1 MTYDQAMQKIH
12 GLLRFGSRPG
22 LDRITKLLTLLGNPE
37 KRLKFIHVAGT
48 NGKGS
53 VCAMLSSI
61 LKNQGYITGL
71 YTSPYVIDFRER
83 IQLNGE
89 MIPKQELAD
98 LVDEVYPYLEQMAEN
113 DEIITEFEFITAI
126 AMKWF
131 LNKGCDVVV
140 LETGLGGRFDATNT
154 IGTPLC
160 SIITSISLD
169 HTAILGDT
177 LEKIA
182 FEKCGIIKP
191 KGRTVFLPQEAEV
204 NNVIEKTAKIRQNR
218 LYRADTSDM
227 KILEKTIDG
236 MTVKYKDTQ
245 IFMRLIGNHQINNA
259 ATVLS
264 AIKALRD
271 GGLTIS
277 DEAVKSGLADAFMPA
292 RTECISKE
300 PCIILDGSHNPGG
313 IRALAEYI
321 RDTCNGKKITMVMGM
336 LADKDVSTS
345 LELLRGIPS
354 RIIATEPD
362 NPRKMSALQLA
373 QLAGNI
379 CNDVCAEPESYKAI
393 SLSINTMPKDSIL
406 IVCGSLY
413 LAAQVR
419 EFLLNGNY

>member
-1 MTYDQAMQKIH
+1 MTYNQAMQKIH

-22 LDRITKLLTLLGNPE
+22 LDRITKLLTLMNNPE
-37 KRLKFIHVAGT
+37 KKLKFIHVAGT

-53 VCAMLSSI
+53 ICAMLSSI
-61 LKNQGYITGL
+61 LKNQGYVTGL

-89 MIPKQELAD
+89 MIPHQDLID
-98 LVDEVYPYLEQMAEN
+98 LVDEVYPYLDKMAEN

-131 LNKGCDVVV
+131 LKKDCDVVV

-154 IGTPLC
+154 IETPLC

-169 HTAILGDT
+169 HTAILGNT
-177 LEKIA
+177 LEKIT
-182 FEKCGIIKP
+182 FEKCGIVKP
-191 KGRTVFLPQEAEV
+191 NGRTVFLPQESEV
-204 NNVIEKTAKIRQNR
+204 NKVIEQVAEMKHNL

-227 KILEKTIDG
+227 EILEKAIDG
-236 MTVKYKDTQ
+236 MTVKYKDKQ

-259 ATVLS
+259 STVLS
-264 AIKALRD
+264 AVKALRD
-271 GGLTIS
+271 GGMIIS
-277 DEAVKSGLADAFMPA
+277 DDAVKSGLADAFMPA
-292 RTECISKE
+292 RTECISKK
-300 PCIILDGSHNPGG
+300 PCIILDGGHNPGG

-321 RDTCNGKKITMVMGM
+321 KDTCSDKKITLVIGM
-336 LADKDVSTS
+336 LADKDVGTS
-345 LELLRGIPS
+345 LEFLRGIPS

-373 QLAGNI
+373 QLAKNI
-379 CNDVCAEPESYKAI
+379 CNDVYTETDPHKSI
-393 SLSINTMPKDSIL
+393 SLAMNTIPKDGIL

-413 LAAQVR
+413 LAAQIR
-419 EFLLNGNY
+419 EFLLNGNF

>member
-37 KRLKFIHVAGT
+37 KKLKFIHVAGT

-53 VCAMLSSI
+53 ICAMLSSI
-61 LKNQGYITGL
+61 LKSQGYNTGL

-89 MIPKQELAD
+89 MIPEQELAD
-98 LVDEVYPYLEQMAEN
+98 LVDEVYPYLEQMEEN

-131 LNKGCDVVV
+131 LKMGCDVVV

-154 IGTPLC
+154 IETPLC
-160 SIITSISLD
+160 SIIASISLD

-182 FEKCGIIKP
+182 FEKCGIIKSN
-191 KGRTVFLPQEAEV
+191 GRTVFLPQESEV
-204 NNVIEKTAKIRQNR
+204 NNVIEQTAYVKHNL

-227 KILEKTIDG
+227 EILEKTIDG

-259 ATVLS
+259 STVLS
-264 AIKALRD
+264 AVNALRD
-271 GGLTIS
+271 SGLTIS

-300 PCIILDGSHNPGG
+300 PCIILDGGHNPGG

-321 RDTCNGKKITMVMGM
+321 KDTCSDKKVTFVMGM
-336 LADKDVSTS
+336 LADKDVSAS

-362 NPRKMSALQLA
+362 NPRKMSAPQLA
-373 QLAGNI
+373 QLAENI
-379 CNDVCAEPESYKAI
+379 CNDVYAEPEPHKAI
-393 SLSINTMPKDSIL
+393 SLAMNTMPKDGIL

-419 EFLLNGNY
+419 EFLLNGNF